1 MIPARGPAAWL
12 VAAVAGSLV
21 SGLVGPPLAGQATAV
36 LLEDCSTVDSVFATR
51 VLRIAEVVPRMG
63 TFALDGRGRLFGW
76 APQRARGV
84 VWDPEGARIGTLGGP
99 VYHESST
106 IPAAIVVGHGDT
118 IHVFERSELTHARFS
133 PELEFLGS
141 TPLPGQPH
149 FNGVV
154 RLPGGE
160 WVMSAIIDTPDRA
173 GWPIHLL
180 DDEGGI
186 VRSFGTSLP
195 FYRADATR
203 LSVRSVAVA
212 GDSLVWAA
220 HVTEYRLELWDT
232 HNRLHKA
239 FVRDLPWF
247 PRWIRNKPI
256 SREEPLNP
264 MLGSIRLDAD
274 GLLWVEVS
282 RASEQFAE
290 VVEWSDEWEMY
301 YPASTSEYQET
312 FFEVID
318 VEAGCIAA
326 RGTTGALLVNAVGDG
341 FYAGYEDWV
350 TDGVYRSEVEL
361 WRLGIAGR

>member
-1 MIPARGPAAWL
+1 
-12 VAAVAGSLV
+12 
-21 SGLVGPPLAGQATAV
+21 
-36 LLEDCSTVDSVFATR
+36 
-51 VLRIAEVVPRMG
+51 MG

-84 VWDPEGARIGTLGGP
+84 VWDSEGARVGSLGGP
-99 VYHESST
+99 VYHEGST
-106 IPAAIVVGHGDT
+106 IPAAIVVGPGDT

-141 TPLPGQPH
+141 RPLPGQPH

-160 WVMSAIIDTPDRA
+160 WVMSAIIDTPDRV
-173 GWPIHLL
+173 GWPLHLL
-180 DDEGGI
+180 DGEGGI

-195 FYRADATR
+195 FHRGDATR
-203 LSVRSVAVA
+203 LGVRNVAVA
-212 GDSLVWAA
+212 GDSLVWTA
-220 HVTEYRLELWDT
+220 HLTEYRLELWDT
-232 HNRLHKA
+232 HNRLHRA

-247 PRWIRNKPI
+247 PRWIRNRPI
-256 SREEPLNP
+256 SPEEPINP
-264 MLGSIRLDAD
+264 ELTSIRLDAD

-282 RASEQFAE
+282 RASEDYAE
-290 VVEWSDEWEMY
+290 VVKWDDEWEMY
-301 YPASTSEYQET
+301 YRASTSEYLET

-318 VEAGCIAA
+318 VDSGCIAA

-341 FYAGYEDWV
+341 FHAGYEDWV

-361 WRLGIAGR
+361 WRLGIAGK